1 MSETPVKKRR
11 RRRRRKKQP
20 WAAVLAGFA
29 LVAVLVL
36 AIVALE
42 SALMPEETEPS
53 EASAPPTVQ
62 TLATNPYSAEDFSC
76 DEKGFMTCETADTRV
91 GIDVSDH
98 QEQIDW
104 QQVAGAG
111 IEFAFVRIGYR
122 GYSEGGV
129 YADGYAA
136 RNIENAQAAGLDV
149 GVYFYSQALTPEEAA
164 EEAEFCLEF
173 LEDYSIQLPVVYDWE
188 YVSAEA
194 RTGLMEAGTLTA
206 CAISFCETVRAAG
219 YEAMIYANPDIARN
233 LLELY
238 RLQDYPFWLAL
249 YSDTMDYPYR
259 MDYWQYTCTG
269 TVPGVTGDVDINLQF
284 VPGS

>member
-194 RTGLMEAGTLTA
+194 RTGLMEAETLTA